1 MMANDMVERTVLTV
15 LVEDSLDTEKKK
27 QGLKAEHGLSI
38 LIETSRPELS
48 LLMDTGQSPK
58 TLSRNMQILGV
69 DSKGIN
75 AIFISHAHYDHTGG
89 LPAVLKQLNKTIP
102 VVAHP
107 GTFRPTFK
115 FDPYIKYIGS
125 PFKRSHVESWG
136 GVPLLARN
144 PVRIMNGVSTTGE
157 IERVTSFEKTHGF
170 WTLQKDRFVEDQMRD
185 DQALILDLEDK
196 GLAVISG
203 CAHAGII
210 NTVNQAEA
218 LMGNEKIYAVIGGFH
233 LVGAGRE
240 RIRSTID
247 SLTGINP
254 DLICP
259 CHCTGSNAIK
269 EMLRVFRERCRPL
282 RTGETLEL

>member
-1 MMANDMVERTVLTV
+1 MIKGTKLTV
-15 LVEDSLDTEKKK
+15 LVEDSLSTTNKK

-38 LIETSRPELS
+38 LLEISEPRLS

-58 TLSRNMQILGV
+58 TLSHNMQILGV
-69 DSKGIN
+69 DPNGID
-75 AIFISHAHYDHTGG
+75 AFFVSHGHYDHTGG
-89 LPAVLKQLNKTIP
+89 IPAVLKQLDKPIP

-107 GTFRPTFK
+107 GIFRPIFK

-125 PFKRSHVESWG
+125 PFKRSHLESWG

-144 PVRIMNGVSTTGE
+144 SVKIVNGVLATGE
-157 IERVTSFEKTHGF
+157 IERVTSFEKTQGF
-170 WTLQKDRFVEDQMRD
+170 WTLQKDRFVKDLMRD
-185 DQALILDLEDK
+185 DQALIVDLEDK

-210 NTVNQAEA
+210 NTINRAET

-240 RIRSTID
+240 RTESTID
-247 SLTGINP
+247 SLTGISP

-259 CHCTGSNAIK
+259 CHCTGSDAVK
-269 EMLRVFRERCRPL
+269 EMVRLFGERCKPL
-282 RTGETLEL
+282 KTGETLEL

>member
-1 MMANDMVERTVLTV
+1 MIKGTKLTV
-15 LVEDSLDTEKKK
+15 LVEDSLSTTKKK

-38 LIETSRPELS
+38 LMEISEPKLS

-58 TLSRNMQILGV
+58 TLSHNMQILGV
-69 DSKGIN
+69 DPNAIN
-75 AIFISHAHYDHTGG
+75 AIFVSHGHYDHTGG
-89 LPAVLKQLNKTIP
+89 LPSVLKQLNKPIP
-102 VVAHP
+102 IVAHP
-107 GTFRPTFK
+107 EIFRPIFK

-125 PFKRSHVESWG
+125 PFRRSHVESWG

-144 PVRIMNGVSTTGE
+144 PVKIMNGVLATGE
-157 IERVTSFEKTHGF
+157 IERVTSFEKTQGF
-170 WTLQKDRFVEDQMRD
+170 WTLQKDRFVKDLMKD
-185 DQALILDLEDK
+185 DQALILDVEDK

-210 NTVNQAEA
+210 NTINRAQT
-218 LMGNEKIYAVIGGFH
+218 LMGSKKTYAVIGGFH

-240 RIRSTID
+240 RTESTID

-259 CHCTGSNAIK
+259 CHCTGSDAVK
-269 EMLRVFRERCRPL
+269 EMVRLFGERCKPL
-282 RTGETLEL
+282 KTGETLEL